1 MNKTIE
7 EMWTTAILVAGKE
20 NQFETTW
27 ADVRDKFAKLL
38 IERCASIVCFSA
50 PDDDI
55 ADYLKYEVLKLGAP
69 DES

>member
-1 MNKTIE
+1 MSRVIK
-7 EMWTTAILVAGKE
+7 EMWQTAIVAAGKE

-27 ADVRDKFAKLL
+27 GDVRDKFAKLL
-38 IERCASIVCFSA
+38 IERCARIAYSSA

-55 ADYLKYEVLKLGAP
+55 ADYLQREVLKLGAP